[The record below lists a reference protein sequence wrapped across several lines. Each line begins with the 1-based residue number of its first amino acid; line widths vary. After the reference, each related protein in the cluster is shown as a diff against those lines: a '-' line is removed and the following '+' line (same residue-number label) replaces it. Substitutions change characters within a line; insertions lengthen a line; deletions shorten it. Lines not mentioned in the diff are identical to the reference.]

1 MCKTLKIHRSLLF
14 LFFLIVQSA
23 VFAKGGHITLDAPAK
38 VWTNERFAIVY
49 TIESDEE
56 IEAIYETPHKD
67 NGISILSGPV
77 ISRSVFRTRRNA
89 SGVLYKTDVRY
100 VLQSDGQGRSTLP
113 GIEIVYK
120 SKKEKSV
127 RQTVE
132 IISLNDTKNDDV
144 AFIKT
149 SVSRAN
155 VKPGDTLAVS
165 YKLFTTMDIN
175 RVNAIDIPNVYGLLS
190 MVNTTSRR
198 LTYSEEEIDGRSYKV
213 VEVLSLIIQPEKDG
227 NFTLPGG
234 QLQIEFSIPT
244 GKLIRDFWG
253 KEYEETINKSAFIP
267 YEEINIKAYDLITI

>member
-1 MCKTLKIHRSLLF
+1 MCKTLKVHRLLLF

-23 VFAKGGHITLDAPAK
+23 LFAKGGQITLDAPAK

-56 IEAIYETPHKD
+56 IEAIYETPHKN

-100 VLQSDGQGRSTLP
+100 VLQSGGQGRSTLP

-127 RQTVE
+127 RQIVE
-132 IISLNDTKNDDV
+132 VISLNDTKQDDV

-149 SVSRAN
+149 SVSRNN
-155 VKPGDTLAVS
+155 VKPGDTLSVS

-175 RVNAIDIPNVYGLLS
+175 RVSSMDILNMHGLS

-227 NFTLPGG
+227 NFTIPGG

>member
-1 MCKTLKIHRSLLF
+1 MCKTLKVDRLLLF

-23 VFAKGGHITLDAPAK
+23 LFAKGGQITLDAPAK

-49 TIESDEE
+49 TTESDEE

-100 VLQSDGQGRSTLP
+100 VLQSGGQGRSTLP

-132 IISLNDTKNDDV
+132 VISLNDTINDDV

-175 RVNAIDIPNVYGLLS
+175 RVNAIIIPNVYGLS

-227 NFTLPGG
+227 NFTIPGG

>member
-1 MCKTLKIHRSLLF
+1 MCKTLKVHRLLLF

-23 VFAKGGHITLDAPAK
+23 LFAKGGQITLDAPAK

-56 IEAIYETPHKD
+56 IEAIYETPHKN

-100 VLQSDGQGRSTLP
+100 VLQSGGQGRSTLP

-132 IISLNDTKNDDV
+132 VISLNDTKQDDV

-149 SVSRAN
+149 FVSRNN
-155 VKPGDTLAVS
+155 VKPGDTLSVS

-175 RVNAIDIPNVYGLLS
+175 RVSSMDILNMHGLS

-198 LTYSEEEIDGRSYKV
+198 LTYSEEEIDGISYKV

-227 NFTLPGG
+227 NFTIPGG

>member
-1 MCKTLKIHRSLLF
+1 MCKTLKVDRLLLF
-14 LFFLIVQSA
+14 LFFLILQSA
-23 VFAKGGHITLDAPAK
+23 LFAKGGQITLDAPAK

-67 NGISILSGPV
+67 NGINILSGPV

-100 VLQSDGQGRSTLP
+100 VLQSGGQGRSTLP

-132 IISLNDTKNDDV
+132 VISLNDTKQDDV

-149 SVSRAN
+149 SVSRNN
-155 VKPGDTLAVS
+155 VKPGDTLSVS

-175 RVNAIDIPNVYGLLS
+175 RVSSMDILNMHGLS

-227 NFTLPGG
+227 NFTIPGG

-253 KEYEETINKSAFIP
+253 EKYEETINKSAFIP

>member
-1 MCKTLKIHRSLLF
+1 MCKTLKVHRLLLF

-23 VFAKGGHITLDAPAK
+23 LFAKGGQITLDAPAK

-56 IEAIYETPHKD
+56 IEAIYETPHKN

-100 VLQSDGQGRSTLP
+100 VLQSGGQGRSTLP

-132 IISLNDTKNDDV
+132 VISLNDTKNDDV

-149 SVSRAN
+149 FVSRNN
-155 VKPGDTLAVS
+155 VKPGDTLSVS

-175 RVNAIDIPNVYGLLS
+175 RVSSMDILNMHGLS

-227 NFTLPGG
+227 NFTIPGG

-267 YEEINIKAYDLITI
+267 YEGINIKAYDLITI

>member
-1 MCKTLKIHRSLLF
+1 MCKTLKVDRLLLF

-23 VFAKGGHITLDAPAK
+23 LFAKGGQITLDAPAK

-100 VLQSDGQGRSTLP
+100 VLQSGIQGRSTLP

-132 IISLNDTKNDDV
+132 VISLNDTKQDDV

-149 SVSRAN
+149 FVSRNN
-155 VKPGDTLAVS
+155 VKPGDTLSVS

-175 RVNAIDIPNVYGLLS
+175 RVSSMDILNMHGLS

-227 NFTLPGG
+227 NFTIPGG

>member
-1 MCKTLKIHRSLLF
+1 MCKTLKVHRLLLF

-23 VFAKGGHITLDAPAK
+23 LFAKGGQITLDAPAK

-56 IEAIYETPHKD
+56 IEAIYETPHKN

-100 VLQSDGQGRSTLP
+100 VLQSGGQGRSTLP

-127 RQTVE
+127 RQNVE
-132 IISLNDTKNDDV
+132 VISLNDTKQDDV

-149 SVSRAN
+149 FVSRNN
-155 VKPGDTLAVS
+155 VKPGDTLSVS

-175 RVNAIDIPNVYGLLS
+175 RVSSMDILNMHGLS

-227 NFTLPGG
+227 NFTIPGG

>member
-1 MCKTLKIHRSLLF
+1 MCKTLKVDRLLLF
-14 LFFLIVQSA
+14 LFFLIVHSA

-100 VLQSDGQGRSTLP
+100 VLQSGIQGRSTLP

-132 IISLNDTKNDDV
+132 VISLNDTKNDDV

-175 RVNAIDIPNVYGLLS
+175 RVNAIDIPNVYGLS

-227 NFTLPGG
+227 NFTIPGG

>member
-1 MCKTLKIHRSLLF
+1 MCKTLKVHRLLLF

-23 VFAKGGHITLDAPAK
+23 LFAKGGQITLDAPAK

-56 IEAIYETPHKD
+56 IEAIYETPHKN

-100 VLQSDGQGRSTLP
+100 VLQSGGQGRSTLP

-127 RQTVE
+127 RQNVE
-132 IISLNDTKNDDV
+132 VISLNDTKQDDV

-149 SVSRAN
+149 FVSRNN
-155 VKPGDTLAVS
+155 VKPGDTLSVS

-175 RVNAIDIPNVYGLLS
+175 RVSSMDILNMHGLS

-227 NFTLPGG
+227 NFAIPGG

>member
-1 MCKTLKIHRSLLF
+1 MCKTLKVHRLLLF

-23 VFAKGGHITLDAPAK
+23 LFAKGGQITLDAPAK

-100 VLQSDGQGRSTLP
+100 VLQSGIQGRSTLP

-127 RQTVE
+127 RQIVE
-132 IISLNDTKNDDV
+132 VISLNDTKQDDV

-149 SVSRAN
+149 SVSRNN
-155 VKPGDTLAVS
+155 VKPGDTLSVS
-165 YKLFTTMDIN
+165 
-175 RVNAIDIPNVYGLLS
+175 
-190 MVNTTSRR
+190 
-198 LTYSEEEIDGRSYKV
+198 
-213 VEVLSLIIQPEKDG
+213 
-227 NFTLPGG
+227 
-234 QLQIEFSIPT
+234 
-244 GKLIRDFWG
+244 
-253 KEYEETINKSAFIP
+253 
-267 YEEINIKAYDLITI
+267 

>member
-100 VLQSDGQGRSTLP
+100 VLQSGIQGRSTLP

-132 IISLNDTKNDDV
+132 VISLNDTKNDDV

-175 RVNAIDIPNVYGLLS
+175 RVNAIDIPNVYGLS

-227 NFTLPGG
+227 NFTIPGG

>member
-1 MCKTLKIHRSLLF
+1 MCKTLKVDRLLLF

-23 VFAKGGHITLDAPAK
+23 LFAKGGQITLDAPAK

-100 VLQSDGQGRSTLP
+100 VLQSGGQGRSTLP

-127 RQTVE
+127 RQNVE
-132 IISLNDTKNDDV
+132 VISLNDTKQDDV

-149 SVSRAN
+149 FVSRNN
-155 VKPGDTLAVS
+155 VKPGDTLSVS

-175 RVNAIDIPNVYGLLS
+175 RVSSMDILNMHGLS

-227 NFTLPGG
+227 NFTIPGG

>member
-1 MCKTLKIHRSLLF
+1 MCKTLKVDRLLLF

-23 VFAKGGHITLDAPAK
+23 LFAKGGQITLDAPAK

-100 VLQSDGQGRSTLP
+100 VLQSGIQGRSTLP

-127 RQTVE
+127 RQIVE
-132 IISLNDTKNDDV
+132 VISLNDTKQDDV

-149 SVSRAN
+149 SVSRNN
-155 VKPGDTLAVS
+155 VKPGDTLSVS

-175 RVNAIDIPNVYGLLS
+175 RVSSMDILNMHGLS

-227 NFTLPGG
+227 NFTIPGG

>member
-1 MCKTLKIHRSLLF
+1 MCKTLKVHRLLLF

-23 VFAKGGHITLDAPAK
+23 LFAKGGQITLDAPAK

-56 IEAIYETPHKD
+56 IEAIYETPHKN

-100 VLQSDGQGRSTLP
+100 VLQSGGQGRSTLP

-127 RQTVE
+127 RQIVE
-132 IISLNDTKNDDV
+132 VISLNDTKQDDV

-149 SVSRAN
+149 FVSRNN
-155 VKPGDTLAVS
+155 VKPGDTLSVS

-175 RVNAIDIPNVYGLLS
+175 RVSSMDILNMHGLS

-227 NFTLPGG
+227 NFTIPGG

>member
-100 VLQSDGQGRSTLP
+100 VLQSGIQGRSTLP

-127 RQTVE
+127 RQIVE
-132 IISLNDTKNDDV
+132 VISLNDTKQDDV

-149 SVSRAN
+149 SVSRNN
-155 VKPGDTLAVS
+155 VKPGDTLSVS

-175 RVNAIDIPNVYGLLS
+175 RVSSMDILNMHGLS

-227 NFTLPGG
+227 NFTIPGG

>member
-100 VLQSDGQGRSTLP
+100 VLQSGGQGRSTLP

-132 IISLNDTKNDDV
+132 VISLNDTKNDDV

-175 RVNAIDIPNVYGLLS
+175 RVNAIITPNVYGLS

-227 NFTLPGG
+227 NFTIPGG

>member
-100 VLQSDGQGRSTLP
+100 VLQSGGQGRSTLP

-132 IISLNDTKNDDV
+132 VISLNDTKNDDV

-175 RVNAIDIPNVYGLLS
+175 RVNAIDIPNVYGLS

-227 NFTLPGG
+227 NFTIPGG